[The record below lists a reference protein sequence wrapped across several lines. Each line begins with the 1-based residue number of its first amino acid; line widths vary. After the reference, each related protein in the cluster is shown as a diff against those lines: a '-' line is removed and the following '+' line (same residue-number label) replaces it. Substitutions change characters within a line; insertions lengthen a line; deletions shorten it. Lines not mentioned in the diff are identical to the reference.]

1 MGGSNKVS
9 YHGREKSVDN
19 EGYLT
24 GEARV
29 VVETVAVVVS
39 EGMATMTAAAGVA
52 AGVAASV
59 VVVAAEPVVAVGE
72 VADNIT

>member
-1 MGGSNKVS
+1 M
-9 YHGREKSVDN
+9 
-19 EGYLT
+19 
-24 GEARV
+24 
-29 VVETVAVVVS
+29 AVVAA

-59 VVVAAEPVVAVGE
+59 VVVVVTAVPVVAVGATE

>member
-1 MGGSNKVS
+1 M
-9 YHGREKSVDN
+9 
-19 EGYLT
+19 
-24 GEARV
+24 
-29 VVETVAVVVS
+29 AVVAA

-59 VVVAAEPVVAVGE
+59 VVVTAVPVVAVGATE

>member
-1 MGGSNKVS
+1 M
-9 YHGREKSVDN
+9 
-19 EGYLT
+19 
-24 GEARV
+24 
-29 VVETVAVVVS
+29 ETVAVVAA

-59 VVVAAEPVVAVGE
+59 VVVVVTAVPVVAVGATE

>member
-1 MGGSNKVS
+1 M
-9 YHGREKSVDN
+9 
-19 EGYLT
+19 
-24 GEARV
+24 
-29 VVETVAVVVS
+29 AVVVA

-59 VVVAAEPVVAVGE
+59 VVVVVTAVPVVAVGATE

>member
-1 MGGSNKVS
+1 M
-9 YHGREKSVDN
+9 
-19 EGYLT
+19 
-24 GEARV
+24 
-29 VVETVAVVVS
+29 AVVAA

-59 VVVAAEPVVAVGE
+59 VVVVVAVPVVAVGATE

>member
-1 MGGSNKVS
+1 MAV
-9 YHGREKSVDN
+9 
-19 EGYLT
+19 
-24 GEARV
+24 
-29 VVETVAVVVS
+29 VAV

-59 VVVAAEPVVAVGE
+59 VVVVVTAVPVVAVGATE

>member
-1 MGGSNKVS
+1 M
-9 YHGREKSVDN
+9 
-19 EGYLT
+19 
-24 GEARV
+24 
-29 VVETVAVVVS
+29 AVVAA

-59 VVVAAEPVVAVGE
+59 VVVVVTAVPVVALGATE

>member
-1 MGGSNKVS
+1 M
-9 YHGREKSVDN
+9 
-19 EGYLT
+19 
-24 GEARV
+24 
-29 VVETVAVVVS
+29 AVVAA

-59 VVVAAEPVVAVGE
+59 VVVVVVTAVPVVAVGATE

>member
-1 MGGSNKVS
+1 M
-9 YHGREKSVDN
+9 
-19 EGYLT
+19 
-24 GEARV
+24 
-29 VVETVAVVVS
+29 AVVAE

-59 VVVAAEPVVAVGE
+59 VVVVVTAVPVVAVGATE

>member
-1 MGGSNKVS
+1 M
-9 YHGREKSVDN
+9 
-19 EGYLT
+19 
-24 GEARV
+24 
-29 VVETVAVVVS
+29 AVVAA

-59 VVVAAEPVVAVGE
+59 VVVVTAVPVVAVGATE